1 MAKNKTVE
9 TEIDIDQF
17 LNSLADNDQKKQDC
31 LLIIE
36 LMSSYTGCKPKMWG
50 ASLIGFGSY
59 HYTYPSG
66 HTGDWF
72 LIGFSPRKSAI
83 SLYVYSQT
91 DQNAVLLE
99 QLGKY
104 TAGKGCIYIK
114 KVSDININILENICH
129 NTIAFLK
136 ESYT

>member
-9 TEIDIDQF
+9 TELDVDQF
-17 LNSLADNDQKKQDC
+17 IHSQADNDQRKQDC
-31 LLIIE
+31 LLLIE
-36 LMSSYTGCKPKMWG
+36 LMSSYTESNPKMWG

-59 HYTYPSG
+59 HYTYDSG

-72 LIGFSPRKSAI
+72 LLGFSPRKSAI

-114 KVSDININILENICH
+114 KVSDIDINILEKICR
-129 NTIAFLK
+129 NTIVFLK
-136 ESYT
+136 ETYS

>member
-9 TEIDIDQF
+9 TELDVDQF
-17 LNSLADNDQKKQDC
+17 IHSQADNDQRKQDC
-31 LLIIE
+31 LLLID
-36 LMSSYTGCKPKMWG
+36 LMSSYTGSKPKMWG

-59 HYTYPSG
+59 HYTYASG

-72 LIGFSPRKSAI
+72 LLGFSPRKSAI

-99 QLGKY
+99 QLGKH
-104 TAGKGCIYIK
+104 TAGKGCIHIK
-114 KVSDININILENICH
+114 KLSDINIDILENICR

-136 ESYT
+136 ETYS

>member
-1 MAKNKTVE
+1 MEKYKTVE
-9 TEIDIDQF
+9 TELDIDQF
-17 LNSLADNDQKKQDC
+17 INSNADNDQRKQDC
-31 LLIIE
+31 LLLIE
-36 LMSSYTGCKPKMWG
+36 LMSSYTECQPKMWG

-59 HYTYPSG
+59 HYTYASG

-91 DQNAVLLE
+91 DQNAVLLD

-114 KVSDININILENICH
+114 KVSDIDINILKNICC

>member
-1 MAKNKTVE
+1 MEKNKTVE
-9 TEIDIDQF
+9 TELDIDQF
-17 LNSLADNDQKKQDC
+17 INSNADNDQRKQDC
-31 LLIIE
+31 LLLIE
-36 LMSSYTGCKPKMWG
+36 LMSSYTECQPKIWG

-59 HYTYPSG
+59 HYTYASG

-91 DQNAVLLE
+91 DHNALLLD

-114 KVSDININILENICH
+114 KVSDIDINILENICC
-129 NTIAFLK
+129 NTITFLK

>member
-1 MAKNKTVE
+1 MEKIKTVE
-9 TEIDIDQF
+9 TELDVNQF
-17 LNSLADNDQKKQDC
+17 INSYADNDQRNQDC
-31 LLIIE
+31 LLLIE

-59 HYTYPSG
+59 HYTYASG

-72 LIGFSPRKSAI
+72 FIGFSPRKSAI
-83 SLYVYSQT
+83 SLYIYSQT
-91 DQNAVLLE
+91 DQNALLLD

-114 KVSDININILENICH
+114 KVSDIDINILKNICC

-136 ESYT
+136 KSYT

>member
-1 MAKNKTVE
+1 
-9 TEIDIDQF
+9 
-17 LNSLADNDQKKQDC
+17 
-31 LLIIE
+31 
-36 LMSSYTGCKPKMWG
+36 MWG

-91 DQNAVLLE
+91 DQNAVLLLE

-114 KVSDININILENICH
+114 KVSDININILENICR

>member
-114 KVSDININILENICH
+114 KVSDIDINILENICH

>member
-17 LNSLADNDQKKQDC
+17 LNSHIDNDQRKHDC
-31 LLIIE
+31 LLLIE
-36 LMSSYTGCKPKMWG
+36 LMSLYTGCKPKMWG

-59 HYTYPSG
+59 HYTYASG

-91 DQNAVLLE
+91 DQNAVLLA
-99 QLGKY
+99 QLGKH

-114 KVSDININILENICH
+114 KVSDIDINILEKICR

>member
-83 SLYVYSQT
+83 SLYVYSLT

>member
-17 LNSLADNDQKKQDC
+17 LNSLADNDQRKQDC

-114 KVSDININILENICH
+114 KVSDIDINILENICS